1 MRYAVVMAGGAG
13 TRLWPM
19 SRAGQPKQL
28 LRFIQRPGDAQTR
41 SLLELAASR
50 VDGLIEPKHRYIC
63 TAEAYR
69 ASIRVQLPSF
79 GDEQIL
85 GEPVPRDTVN
95 AVGLAAAVLAKKDP
109 EAIFAVLTADHVIE
123 PEDRF
128 RERMDLAFRLV
139 EQDPRRLVTFAI
151 KPTYPATG
159 FGYVERGSPV
169 RDRAE
174 GKKKAIDGTTEQAF
188 YVARFVEKPDVAR
201 AQVYVESGDFA
212 WNSGMFVWRAQT
224 FLDALK
230 AYKPESYDG
239 LMKVQSAWGTKKQ
252 KAVLEET
259 YPTLPKISV
268 DYAVLEPAAKE
279 AIAGEPLS
287 EVAAGKDA
295 KGKPEK
301 DGKEKDGKEKDGKDG
316 KDREAKEGKE
326 SKKGRSVNAGGGG
339 GRFPICTVQADV
351 QWLDVGSWPSFA
363 ETVQADAQGNRTS
376 GDGAA
381 LVHEGR
387 NNLVVTSNGHT
398 VAVLGVDDLIVV
410 HTADATLVMPKARA
424 EELKALHAKLRTE
437 LK

>member
-28 LRFIQRPGDAQTR
+28 LKFIQRPGDTQTR

-69 ASIRVQLPSF
+69 EQIRAQLPAFS
-79 GDEQIL
+79 DEQIL

-95 AVGLAAAVLAKKDP
+95 AVGFAAAVLAKKDP

-139 EQDPRRLVTFAI
+139 EHDPRRLVTFAI

-174 GKKKAIDGTTEQAF
+174 GKKKAVDGTTDQAF

-201 AQVYVESGDFA
+201 AQVYMESGDFA

-239 LMKVQSAWGTKKQ
+239 LMKVQAAWGTKKQ

-279 AIAGEPLS
+279 AKGKHE
-287 EVAAGKDA
+287 KDA
-295 KGKPEK
+295 KEK
-301 DGKEKDGKEKDGKDG
+301 DAK
-316 KDREAKEGKE
+316 EAKK
-326 SKKGRSVNAGGGG
+326 SRNANAGGGG

-351 QWLDVGSWPSFA
+351 RWLDVGSWPSFA
-363 ETVQADAQGNRTS
+363 ETLEADAQGNRTS
-376 GDGAA
+376 GDGTA
-381 LVHEGR
+381 LTHEAR
-387 NNLVVTSNGHT
+387 NNLIVTSDGHT
-398 VAVLGVDDLIVV
+398 VALLGVEDLIVV
-410 HTADATLVMPKARA
+410 RTPDATLVMPKSRA
-424 EELKALHAKLRTE
+424 EELKAVHAKLRAE

>member
-28 LRFIQRPGDAQTR
+28 LKFIQRPGDTQTR

-69 ASIRVQLPSF
+69 EQIRAQLPAFS
-79 GDEQIL
+79 DEQIL

-95 AVGLAAAVLAKKDP
+95 AVGFAAAVLAKKDP

-123 PEDRF
+123 PEERF

-139 EQDPRRLVTFAI
+139 EHDPRRLVTFAI

-174 GKKKAIDGTTEQAF
+174 GKKKAVDGTTDQAF

-230 AYKPESYDG
+230 AYKPDSYEG
-239 LMKVQSAWGTKKQ
+239 LMKVQAAWGTKKQ
-252 KAVLEET
+252 KAVLEEV

-279 AIAGEPLS
+279 AVTAEPLI
-287 EVAAGKDA
+287 AAPPPTPKDA
-295 KGKPEK
+295 KGKHER
-301 DGKEKDGKEKDGKDG
+301 DAKEKKS
-316 KDREAKEGKE
+316 RTA
-326 SKKGRSVNAGGGG
+326 NPGGGG

-363 ETVQADAQGNRTS
+363 ETVQADAQGNRSS
-376 GDGAA
+376 GDGTA
-381 LVHEGR
+381 LTHEAR

-398 VAVLGVDDLIVV
+398 VALLGVDDLIVV
-410 HTADATLVMPKARA
+410 HTPDATLVMPRARA
-424 EELKALHAKLRTE
+424 EELKAVHGKLKAE

>member
-28 LRFIQRPGDAQTR
+28 LKFIQRPGDTQTR

-50 VDGLIEPKHRYIC
+50 VDGLIKPEHRYIC
-63 TAEAYR
+63 TSEAYR
-69 ASIRVQLPSF
+69 EQIRTQLPAFS
-79 GDEQIL
+79 DEQIL

-95 AVGLAAAVLAKKDP
+95 AVGFAAAVLAKKDP
-109 EAIFAVLTADHVIE
+109 DAIFAVLTADHVIE

-139 EQDPRRLVTFAI
+139 EHDPRRLVTFAI

-174 GKKKAIDGTTEQAF
+174 GKKKAIDGTTDQAF

-230 AYKPESYDG
+230 AYKPDSYEG
-239 LMKVQSAWGTKKQ
+239 LMKVQAAWGTKKQ

-279 AIAGEPLS
+279 AITAEPL
-287 EVAAGKDA
+287 VAAPPPPPPGASKDA
-295 KGKPEK
+295 KKHEK
-301 DGKEKDGKEKDGKDG
+301 DGKDKDAKEKEDKEKDGKE
-316 KDREAKEGKE
+316 
-326 SKKGRSVNAGGGG
+326 SKKSRTANPGGGG

-351 QWLDVGSWPSFA
+351 RWLDVGSWPSFA
-363 ETVQADAQGNRTS
+363 ETLEADAQGNRTS
-376 GDGAA
+376 GDGTA
-381 LVHEGR
+381 LTHEAR
-387 NNLVVTSNGHT
+387 NNLVVTSDGHT
-398 VAVLGVDDLIVV
+398 VALLGVDDLIVV
-410 HTADATLVMPKARA
+410 HTPDATLVMPRARA
-424 EELKALHAKLRTE
+424 EELKAVHGKLKAE